1 MTAEQVPPRPRWRFS
16 WTSALLVGSLAL
28 NVFVLSAGAARF
40 FFPPPPE
47 RFVGATYAQLVP
59 RRFLADLDGQRRK
72 ELLAVLRKYARDF
85 RDSRLDARKFS
96 AQLADALEN
105 EPYDQRLVAAA
116 IDAYAGSGNQ
126 LVSHGRDAA
135 MDFVSKLT
143 PGERKL
149 MAVHLRQRD
158 RPRHRN

>member
-1 MTAEQVPPRPRWRFS
+1 MTAGQAPPKPKRRFS
-16 WTSALLVGSLAL
+16 WTSVLLIGSLAL

-59 RRFLADLDGQRRK
+59 RRFLADLERERRK

-85 RDSRLDARKFS
+85 RDSRFDARKFS

-105 EPYDQRLVAAA
+105 EPYDQQKVAAA
-116 IDAYAGSGNQ
+116 VQAYATTGNQ
-126 LVSHGRDAA
+126 LVSHGQKAA
-135 MDFVSKLT
+135 MDFVSMLT
-143 PGERKL
+143 PAERKM
-149 MAVHLRQRD
+149 MAGRLRERA
-158 RPRHRN
+158 RHHRAR